1 MPTIHYEE
9 LNQMMIER
17 HVEVFDEDRVR
28 AALEKGGFHPRN
40 GDLHIAELK
49 GSDERLFRRLF
60 LTFSRSMGMVSTSA
74 TKAVLV
80 EHCKAHKL
88 SVERYVKTLLTVQA

>member
-1 MPTIHYEE
+1 MPTICYEE

-17 HVEVFDEDRVR
+17 HVKVFDEERVR
-28 AALEKGGFHPRN
+28 AALEKGGFNPRK

-49 GSDERLFRRLF
+49 GSDERLFRRLL

-80 EHCKAHKL
+80 EHCKAREL
-88 SVERYVKTLLTVQA
+88 SVERHVKKLLTVHV